1 MNKIYMRGGKKLI
14 GSIKI
19 SGAKNAALPLIA
31 ASILSDKELVLSNI
45 PNLEDIKTMIQLT
58 KELGVEFKKC
68 SFFGGLKNHDFI
80 DAHLKQKKTKKVKN
94 AICFYV

>member
-1 MNKIYMRGGKKLI
+1 MRGGKKLI

-58 KELGVEFKKC
+58 KELGVEFKKNDNV
-68 SFFGGLKNHDFI
+68 LK
-80 DAHLKQKKTKKVKN
+80 L
-94 AICFYV
+94 